1 MSELRQEIPK
11 MSLGEIVKLLFKIGK
26 VGKDVWDK
34 LKDSE
39 SPRLKWRK
47 DVIELLDEKDVEIFA
62 LKKAVAILT
71 EKVSALEDK
80 ATENHDIYDQ
90 ADMD

>member
-1 MSELRQEIPK
+1 MSEIRQEIPK
-11 MSLGEIVKLLFKIGK
+11 MSLAEIVKLLFKIGK

-47 DVIELLDEKDVEIFA
+47 EVIELLDEKDVEIFA

-71 EKVSALEDK
+71 DKVAALEEK
-80 ATENHDIYDQ
+80 AIEKHDIYDQ